1 MKHIKYAQ
9 FVESK
14 SGYPMEGFHLG
25 FQMPDTSPITLEEVQ
40 RHIERT
46 LSEVIVVV
54 EAIDPQ
60 LSGTFQSVQS
70 YKFEQIEFGALFER
84 CLFVRDQKF
93 FVDME
98 RFHGTENSY
107 KEDYGI

>member
-9 FVESK
+9 MVEK
-14 SGYPMEGFHLG
+14 KDEYPVEESHLA
-25 FQMPDTSPITLEEVQ
+25 FQMPDTSPITLDEVQ
-40 RHIERT
+40 HHIEKT

-70 YKFEQIEFGALFER
+70 YKYENIEFDAKFDR
-84 CLFVRDQKF
+84 CLFVRDRRF
-93 FVDME
+93 CVDME
-98 RFHGTENSY
+98 KFHGIEFNE
-107 KEDYGI
+107 KEE